1 MHPRRRLWLK
11 AHTNAEEAAVAVAA
25 PVVKEAPAPEPVVE
39 EAPVE
44 IPVVEEVAPADLEPM
59 KSKKVAPKAAA
70 APKRRVKKA
79 SPKEHKK

>member
-1 MHPRRRLWLK
+1 MNPRRRLWLK
-11 AHTNAEEAAVAVAA
+11 TRKRAQAA

-44 IPVVEEVAPADLEPM
+44 IPVVEEVAPAALEPM
-59 KSKKVAPKAAA
+59 RSKKAAPEAAG
-70 APKRRVKKA
+70 APKRRTNKA